1 MKKLCEKLF
10 ESYRTEESCQLEKEE
25 VTMQNEELQEVQC
38 EEDTNGWFDKFLDIA
53 IILEVIIVLQA
64 FFVTQDVFSVV
75 IVDSRKEVIIV
86 LLLSFIGTWITDLF
100 CNRNNLEED
109 SVNVPFSRYMIT
121 NSVLI
126 LAEQFMKGF
135 WSGDTFFML
144 YTTCV
149 RAFVMSLLSYELF
162 HETYKNKASA
172 NVKILFVMIPFV
184 ALVLFICYIYIHNN
198 GYSYY

>member
-1 MKKLCEKLF
+1 
-10 ESYRTEESCQLEKEE
+10 
-25 VTMQNEELQEVQC
+25 MQNEELQEVELQEDQC

-64 FFVTQDVFSVV
+64 FFVVQDVLSVA

-172 NVKILFVMIPFV
+172 NEKILFVMIPFMV
-184 ALVLFICYIYIHNN
+184 LVLLICYIYIRCRWHF
-198 GYSYY
+198 YY

>member
-38 EEDTNGWFDKFLDIA
+38 EENTNGWFDRLLDIA
-53 IILEVIIVLQA
+53 IILEVVIVLQA
-64 FFVTQDVFSVV
+64 FFVAQDVLSVS

-109 SVNVPFSRYMIT
+109 SVNVTFSRYMIT

>member
-1 MKKLCEKLF
+1 
-10 ESYRTEESCQLEKEE
+10 
-25 VTMQNEELQEVQC
+25 MQNEELQEVELPEVQEEQC
-38 EEDTNGWFDKFLDIA
+38 EEDTDGWFSWFDKFLDIA

-64 FFVTQDVFSVV
+64 FFVAQDVFSVV

-184 ALVLFICYIYIHNN
+184 ALVLFICYIHNN